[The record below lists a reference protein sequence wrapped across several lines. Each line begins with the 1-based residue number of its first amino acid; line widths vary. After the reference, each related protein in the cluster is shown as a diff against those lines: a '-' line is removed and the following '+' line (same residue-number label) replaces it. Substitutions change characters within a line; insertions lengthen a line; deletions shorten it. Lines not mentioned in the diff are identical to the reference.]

1 MTDDPDAA
9 EVTPPAGSAAPTSGA
24 GGALVP
30 AGAADAGGGQAGQ
43 GDPGGTGTAGGR
55 RFSLTG
61 SMTMSFAV
69 KGQALTAALRVPA
82 SPEQP
87 VTLAVAT
94 ADGPPGG
101 VSVGFTPASRAFQVQ
116 GRLDQPVALGSVTL
130 GPLDL
135 TLSGRL

>member
-1 MTDDPDAA
+1 MTDDSDPAA
-9 EVTPPAGSAAPTSGA
+9 VTAAPGSADSPSGT

-30 AGAADAGGGQAGQ
+30 AGAAEAGGGQAGQ
-43 GDPGGTGTAGGR
+43 GEAGGTGAGGGR

-61 SMTMSFAV
+61 SMSMSFAV
-69 KGQALTAALRVPA
+69 KGQTLTAALRVPA

-101 VSVGFTPASRAFQVQ
+101 VSVGFTPASREFQVQ

-135 TLSGRL
+135 MLSGRL